1 VEGRIAHA
9 VELGCQHLDVHS
21 QPDPAVQ
28 PALDLL
34 GVLLQELLLV
44 RRNPHR
50 GVDGQRDQGQPV
62 DDAESDEPRIR
73 MNTWWRSY
81 FAGFAISKVA

>member
-1 VEGRIAHA
+1 
-9 VELGCQHLDVHS
+9 
-21 QPDPAVQ
+21 VQ
-28 PALDLL
+28 PAPDLL
-34 GVLLQELLLV
+34 GVLLLELLLV

-62 DDAESDEPRIR
+62 DDAENDERRIR

-81 FAGFAISKVA
+81 FAGLAISKVLG